1 MAISY
6 MSLLVP
12 KSAQQIIN
20 EALAFMAAPPDPS
33 LVTVQTANWRT
44 GGPYRTLLYRMG
56 QEAALLYQII
66 AGLAGSASLPQ
77 ASGGWLDWLGEGFLG
92 EPRQGG
98 EFATVA
104 VQFTIPTGAGPLGP
118 IELQAQTSD
127 GKVFA
132 STQPETLPAGPAVV
146 SFTLRAVQAGSVYNV
161 GAGLVNQLVT
171 PNVLGISVTNPAA
184 ATGGYDVESDD
195 RYRQRL
201 AAKWGILST
210 GSTQAA
216 YVYWALTASKEV
228 QKVRVYANL
237 HLGSFDPSW
246 VTVVL
251 AGNNTGV
258 SPQAL
263 IDVYQYT
270 NPRIPVTA
278 TLAVGTATPVT
289 VPVTGTVQVF
299 APYYN
304 EAPAAIGAALS
315 DLTRRVPIGGYDAGP
330 IPPSEVQDAVFWDNR
345 KVYDVTLTNPVV
357 PVAPAYADLVVF
369 TDATSV
375 SSVPI

>member
-118 IELQAQTSD
+118 IELRAQTSD

-146 SFTLRAVQAGSVYNV
+146 TFTLRAVQAGSVYNV

-216 YVYWALTASKEV
+216 YIYWALTASKEV

>member
-1 MAISY
+1 MAFSY
-6 MSLLVP
+6 LSLLNA

-20 EALAFMAAPPDPS
+20 ESLAFMAAPPDPS

-56 QEAALLYQII
+56 QEAALLYNIV
-66 AGLAGSASLPQ
+66 AGFAGSASLPQ
-77 ASGGWLDWLGEGFLG
+77 ASGGWLDWLGEGFFG

-104 VQFTIPTGAGPLGP
+104 VQFTIPLGAGPLGP
-118 IELQAQTSD
+118 IELRAQTGD
-127 GKVFA
+127 GKVYA
-132 STQPETLPAGPAVV
+132 STQAETLPAGPATVT
-146 SFTLRAVQAGSVYNV
+146 FTLRAVQAGSVYNV
-161 GAGLVNQLVT
+161 GAGLVNQLIT

-201 AAKWGILST
+201 AAKWGVLST

-237 HLGSFDPSW
+237 HLGFFDPSW
-246 VTVVL
+246 VTVIL

-270 NPRIPVTA
+270 NPRIPITA
-278 TLAVGTATPVT
+278 KLAVGTANPITYSV
-289 VPVTGTVQVF
+289 GGLVQVF
-299 APYYN
+299 APYFA
-304 EAPAAIGAALS
+304 EAPAAIGASLA
-315 DLTRRVPIGGYDAGP
+315 DLTRRIPIGGYDAGP
-330 IPPSEVQDAVFWDNR
+330 VPPSEINDAVFWDGR
-345 KVYDVTLTNPVV
+345 KVYDVTLASI
-357 PVAPAYADLVVF
+357 APISLAYNDLLVLV
-369 TDATSV
+369 DATSV

>member
-6 MSLLVP
+6 LSLLVP

-77 ASGGWLDWLGEGFLG
+77 ASGGWLDWLGEGYLG

-98 EFATVA
+98 EFATVD
-104 VQFTIPTGAGPLGP
+104 VQFTIPLGAGPLGP
-118 IELQAQTSD
+118 IELRAQTGD
-127 GKVFA
+127 GKVYA
-132 STQPETLPAGPAVV
+132 STQAETLPAGPAVV
-146 SFTLRAVQAGSVYNV
+146 TFTLRAVQTGTAYNV
-161 GAGLVNQLVT
+161 GAGLVTQLVS
-171 PNVLGISVTNPAA
+171 PNVLGIAVTNPAPA
-184 ATGGYDVESDD
+184 SGGYDVESDD
-195 RYRQRL
+195 RYRLRL
-201 AAKWGILST
+201 GAKWGILST

-216 YVYWALTASKEV
+216 YVYWALQASKEV

-237 HLGSFDPSW
+237 HLGFFDPSW

-263 IDVYQYT
+263 ADVYLYT
-270 NPRIPVTA
+270 NPRIPITA
-278 TLAVGTATPVT
+278 KLATGTALPITYNV
-289 VPVTGTVQVF
+289 GGSVQVF
-299 APYYN
+299 DPYFA
-304 EAPAAIGAALS
+304 EAPAAIGASLAE
-315 DLTRRVPIGGYDAGP
+315 LTKRIPIGGYDAGP
-330 IPPSEVQDAVFWDNR
+330 IPASEIQDAVFWDGR
-345 KVYDVTLTNPVV
+345 KVYDVTLASYAPI
-357 PVAPAYADLVVF
+357 APAYADLVVLVDQ
-369 TDATSV
+369 TTV
-375 SSVPI
+375 SSVPL

>member
-1 MAISY
+1 MPNY
-6 MSLLVP
+6 LDLLVP
-12 KSAQQIIN
+12 RSAQQIIN
-20 EALAFMAAPPDPS
+20 DALAFMAAPPDPT

-56 QEAALLYQII
+56 QEAALLYQIV

-77 ASGGWLDWLGEGFLG
+77 ASGGWLDWLGEGFFG
-92 EPRQGG
+92 EPRQEG
-98 EFATVA
+98 EFAAVV
-104 VQFTIPTGAGPLGP
+104 VQFTIPLGAGPLGP
-118 IELQAQTSD
+118 IELRAQTGD

-161 GAGLVNQLVT
+161 GAGLVTQLLT
-171 PNVLGISVTNPAA
+171 PQVLGVAVTNPSA
-184 ATGGYDVESDD
+184 ATGGYDRESDD

-201 AAKWGILST
+201 AAKWGILAT
-210 GSTQAA
+210 GSPAAA

-237 HLGSFDPSW
+237 HLGMFDPSW

-270 NPRIPVTA
+270 NPRIPITA
-278 TLAVGTATPVT
+278 KLAVGTATPIT
-289 VPVTGTVQVF
+289 VAVTGAVQVF

-304 EAPAAIGAALS
+304 EAPAAIGASLAE
-315 DLTRRVPIGGYDAGP
+315 LTKRVPIGGYDAGP
-330 IPPSEVQDAVFWDNR
+330 VPVSEVQDAVFWDGR
-345 KVYDVTLTNPVV
+345 KVYDVTLATPAA
-357 PVAPAYADLVVF
+357 PIAPAYADLIVF
-369 TDATSV
+369 TDGTTV

>member
-6 MSLLVP
+6 LSLLNP

-20 EALAFMAAPPDPS
+20 DALAFMAAPPDPS

-56 QEAALLYQII
+56 QEVALLYNIV
-66 AGLAGSASLPQ
+66 AGFAGSASLPQ
-77 ASGGWLDWLGEGFLG
+77 ASGGWLDWLGEGFFG

-104 VQFTIPTGAGPLGP
+104 VQFTVPTGAGPLGP
-118 IELQAQTSD
+118 IELRVQTSD
-127 GKVFA
+127 GKQFA
-132 STQPETLPAGPAVV
+132 STQPETLPAGPTVV
-146 SFTLRAVQAGSVYNV
+146 TFTLRAVQAGSVYNV
-161 GAGLVNQLVT
+161 GAGLITQLIT
-171 PNVLGISVTNPAA
+171 PNVLGISVTNPAP

-201 AAKWGILST
+201 AAKWGVLST

-237 HLGSFDPSW
+237 HLGAFDPSW

-270 NPRIPVTA
+270 NPKVPIT
-278 TLAVGTATPVT
+278 TNLAVGTANAISLA
-289 VPVTGTVQVF
+289 VTGSVQVF
-299 APYYN
+299 APYYS
-304 EAPAAIGAALS
+304 EAPASIGASLA
-315 DLTRRVPIGGYDAGP
+315 DLTRRIPIGGYDAGP
-330 IPPSEVQDAVFWDNR
+330 VPASEVQDAVFWDNR
-345 KVYDVTLTNPVV
+345 KVYDVVLTNPVG
-357 PVAPAYADLVVF
+357 PIALAYTDLLVL
-369 TDATSV
+369 TDSTSV